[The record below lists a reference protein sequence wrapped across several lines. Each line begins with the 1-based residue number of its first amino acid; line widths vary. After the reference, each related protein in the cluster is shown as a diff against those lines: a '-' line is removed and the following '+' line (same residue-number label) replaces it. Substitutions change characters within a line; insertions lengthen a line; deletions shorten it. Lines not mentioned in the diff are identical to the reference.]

1 MSKKNKEVVND
12 PVDQKPENK
21 QPAFVGEL
29 LMNGTV
35 VITAK
40 TREELA
46 EIVNDIPADCKYGVG
61 AVGQDRETKVF
72 SLRID
77 LIQ

>member
-12 PVDQKPENK
+12 PVDQQSENK

-29 LMNGTV
+29 MLNGTV
-35 VITAK
+35 VITGK
-40 TREELA
+40 TREELE
-46 EIVNDIPADCKYGVG
+46 EIVNDIPADCKYVVG

>member
-1 MSKKNKEVVND
+1 MSKKNKEVIND
-12 PVDQKPENK
+12 PVDQKSENK

-29 LMNGTV
+29 MLNGTV
-35 VITAK
+35 VITGK

-46 EIVNDIPADCKYGVG
+46 EIVNEIPADCKYGVG

>member
-1 MSKKNKEVVND
+1 MSKKNKEVIND
-12 PVDQKPENK
+12 PVDQKSENK

-29 LMNGTV
+29 MLNGTV
-35 VITAK
+35 VITGK

>member
-1 MSKKNKEVVND
+1 MSKKNKEVIND
-12 PVDQKPENK
+12 PVDQKSENK

-35 VITAK
+35 VITGK

>member
-1 MSKKNKEVVND
+1 MSKKNKEVIND
-12 PVDQKPENK
+12 PVDQKPESK

-35 VITAK
+35 VITGK

-61 AVGQDRETKVF
+61 AVGQDLETKVF

>member
-12 PVDQKPENK
+12 PVDQNPESK

-29 LMNGTV
+29 MLNGTV
-35 VITAK
+35 VITGK

>member
-12 PVDQKPENK
+12 PVDQQSENK

-29 LMNGTV
+29 MLNGTV
-35 VITAK
+35 VITGK

-46 EIVNDIPADCKYGVG
+46 ETVNDIPADCKYGVG
-61 AVGQDRETKVF
+61 AVGQDRETKIF

>member
-1 MSKKNKEVVND
+1 MSKKNKEVIND
-12 PVDQKPENK
+12 PVNQKSENK

-29 LMNGTV
+29 MLNGTV
-35 VITAK
+35 VITGK